1 MINKVILVGRVGKD
15 LELRTL
21 SKGTQNRF
29 VVNFPFATHE
39 FSINR
44 KTGERIE
51 QVEWHNI
58 EMWDKNAENA
68 AKILKKGRV
77 VYIEGRIKCDVT
89 IDENGHKQYRNKI
102 RASLFQVLNFNG
114 NNVSKNHLEGEVR
127 CDEVNEDIE
136 PIDDIIDEDGFNS
149 EG

>member
-21 SKGTQNRF
+21 NRGTQIRF

-39 FSINR
+39 FSVNR
-44 KTGERIE
+44 KTGERLE

-77 VYIEGRIKCDVT
+77 VYIEGRIKCDVST
-89 IDENGHKQYRNKI
+89 DSDGNKQYRTKI

-114 NNVSKNHLEGEVR
+114 NNTKSQLEGEAK
-127 CDEVNEDIE
+127 CDEMNEDIE
-136 PIDDIIDEDGFNS
+136 PIDNIMGTEDFDN
-149 EG
+149 EE

>member
-21 SKGTQNRF
+21 NMGTHSRS

-39 FSINR
+39 FSLNR
-44 KTGERIE
+44 KTGERVE

-68 AKILKKGRV
+68 SKILRKGRV
-77 VYIEGRIKCDVT
+77 VYIEGRIKCDISTDV
-89 IDENGHKQYRNKI
+89 EGNKQYRTKI
-102 RASLFQVLNFNG
+102 RASLFQVLNLKG
-114 NNVSKNHLEGEVR
+114 NAVKSQSDNEVR
-127 CDEVNEDIE
+127 CEDMDEDIE
-136 PIDDIIDEDGFNS
+136 PLFNEFDEDNFNI